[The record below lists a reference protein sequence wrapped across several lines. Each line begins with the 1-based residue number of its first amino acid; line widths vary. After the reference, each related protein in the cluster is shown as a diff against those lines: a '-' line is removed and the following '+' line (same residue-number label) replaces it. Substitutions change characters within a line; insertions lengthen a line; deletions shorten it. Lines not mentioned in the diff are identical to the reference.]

1 MSDYVNETQA
11 FLDLFGDTG
20 GGDTGN
26 TGAFR
31 IDQSW
36 GDAMGSYCPA
46 GEPIVEENTYEMEF
60 QPKKQNILSLQ
71 DMIIIGLT
79 ILVAILLAIILT
91 VV

>member
-1 MSDYVNETQA
+1 MSDYINRSQA
-11 FLDLFGDTG
+11 FLNLFGDTG

-26 TGAFR
+26 TGAYS

-60 QPKKQNILSLQ
+60 QPKKHILSLQ